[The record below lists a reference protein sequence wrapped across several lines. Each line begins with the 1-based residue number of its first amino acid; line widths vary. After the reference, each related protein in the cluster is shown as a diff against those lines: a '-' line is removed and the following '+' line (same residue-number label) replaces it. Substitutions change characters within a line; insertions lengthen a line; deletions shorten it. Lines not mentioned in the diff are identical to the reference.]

1 MIKSFRGKV
10 VDGGQDTIVLHTK
23 TGSIGYRIVR
33 LEIIAP
39 TPGAVNAELVTKVY
53 TKSQTSV
60 PPGDGAI
67 DFSDSTLIA
76 CAYWQESSSHD
87 APQSQTII
95 FDRVTFNQ
103 DIYVTCY
110 DGSASNATNYHI
122 ELEQFPIDLNES
134 TVATLK
140 DIRNLD
146 VAI

>member
-1 MIKSFRGKV
+1 MIKTFRGKV
-10 VDGGQDTIVLHTK
+10 ADGGQDTVVLHTNN
-23 TGSIGYRIVR
+23 GSTGYRIVK
-33 LEIIAP
+33 LEVIAP

-60 PPGDGAI
+60 DGAI

-122 ELEQFPIDLNES
+122 E
-134 TVATLK
+134 TLK

>member
-1 MIKSFRGKV
+1 MIKTFRGKV
-10 VDGGQDTIVLHTK
+10 ADGGQDTVVLHTNN
-23 TGSIGYRIVR
+23 GSTGYRIVK
-33 LEIIAP
+33 LEVIAP

-60 PPGDGAI
+60 DGSI